1 MPSAR
6 DDFLLR
12 QLTQVAAMMRRLR
25 EKLAG
30 GASATEIIP
39 EIRTAE
45 GELFGPRAQLLR
57 ALDATSAA
65 RIIASSDTLKLWAE
79 LLRLE
84 SDAQRQAGNEAAANS
99 IAGRAEQLGR
109 LADSS
114 S

>member
-39 EIRTAE
+39 EIRAAE
-45 GELFGPRAQLLR
+45 GELFGSRAQLLR

-65 RIIASSDTLKLWAE
+65 RIIGSQDSVKLWVD

-84 SDAQRQAGNEAAANS
+84 ADAQRQGGNESAANI
-99 IAGRAEQLGR
+99 IATRAEQLER
-109 LADSS
+109 IADSLG
-114 S
+114 